1 MKYLFIL
8 LFSVVVVAE
17 ENPYSPISKRN
28 AFELT
33 DALPPASE
41 ILNLIETP
49 KIELFLTGVTRWRGV
64 TKVHLYSKDL
74 PNKYLS
80 LKAGEE
86 SGPVKVL
93 TISRDAVKLLNDGEE
108 QVLTFTSNRLK
119 TTVLGVK
126 GKPTV
131 VKKDSKDSSRSRSSK
146 DKESKKS
153 TVATP
158 RASVVKVPSR
168 RSQVDPKIIEKS
180 LEYLSKMEDGDKRDY
195 LLKRVESLQTGQYQ
209 IKSNIDQNERRRQYD
224 EWRKRNE

>member
-33 DALPPASE
+33 DALPPGE

-74 PNKYLS
+74 PNKYLN

-86 SGPVKVL
+86 SGPVKIL

-131 VKKDSKDSSRSRSSK
+131 VKKDSKDSSRGRSSK

-168 RSQVDPKIIEKS
+168 RSQVDPKIIERS
-180 LEYLSKMEDGDKRDY
+180 LEYLSKMEDSDKRDY